1 MLRLILNKIQN
12 TMKIG
17 ILTLPLNSNYGGVLQ
32 AFALQTILKRMGHD
46 VSEIELKKNL
56 RWQYPPLW
64 KMPLSFGKRFLFK
77 YIVRRKNQKILLER
91 YERKIYPLLVHDIL
105 EFISKYIRQFKVDK
119 FIDCKGKFDAFVCG
133 SDQIWRYKYY
143 PLFEGDIANVYLK
156 FLGDDSCKR
165 IAYAASFGT
174 DNWEYPAKETAEC
187 KNWIQKFDAVS
198 VREETG
204 VKLCSTYY
212 DIKAKHV
219 LDPTMLLSK
228 DDYVDLIEK
237 SDVPKSKG
245 NLFCYILD
253 NTDEK
258 MNVVKNIEKQ
268 RHLSSFFMNGDCGNW
283 TEDLEKRIQPPV
295 ESWLRAFYDSEF
307 IVTDSFHA
315 CVFSILF
322 HKQFL
327 VIGNK
332 ERGLARIYSLLS
344 MFGLEDRLTSDTDL
358 DINRMKTIDYDRVDE
373 ILAKH
378 REESRTFLIQALT
391 S

>member
-1 MLRLILNKIQN
+1 
-12 TMKIG
+12 MKIG

-32 AFALQTILKRMGHD
+32 AYALQTVLKRMGHD
-46 VSEIELKKNL
+46 VLEVELKKNL

-64 KMPLSFGKRFLFK
+64 KIPLSFGKRFLFK

-91 YERKIYPLLVHDIL
+91 YERKIYPLLVHDIFD
-105 EFISKYIRQFKVDK
+105 FISKYINQFKVDK
-119 FIDCKGKFDAFVCG
+119 FIDCKGKFDVWICG

-143 PLFEGDIANVYLK
+143 TFFEGDIANVYLK
-156 FLGDDSCKR
+156 FLGDESCKR

-268 RHLSSFFMNGDCGNW
+268 RHLSSFFMKGDCGNW

-344 MFGLEDRLTSDTDL
+344 MFGLEDRLTSDTGL

>member
-1 MLRLILNKIQN
+1 
-12 TMKIG
+12 MKIG

-32 AFALQTILKRMGHD
+32 AYALQTVLKRMGHD
-46 VSEIELKKNL
+46 VLEVELKKNL

-64 KMPLSFGKRFLFK
+64 KIPLSFGKRFLFK

-105 EFISKYIRQFKVDK
+105 EFISKYIKQFKVDK
-119 FIDCKGKFDAFVCG
+119 FIDCKGKFDVWICG

-143 PLFEGDIANVYLK
+143 PFFESDIANVYLK

-344 MFGLEDRLTSDTDL
+344 MFGLEDRLTSDTGL

>member
-1 MLRLILNKIQN
+1 MPGLILNKIQN

-32 AFALQTILKRMGHD
+32 AYALQTILKRMGHD
-46 VSEIELKKNL
+46 VLEVELKKNL

>member
-1 MLRLILNKIQN
+1 
-12 TMKIG
+12 MKIG

-32 AFALQTILKRMGHD
+32 AYALQTVLKRMGHD
-46 VSEIELKKNL
+46 VLEVELKKNL

-105 EFISKYIRQFKVDK
+105 EFISKYIKQFKVDK
-119 FIDCKGKFDAFVCG
+119 LIDCKGKFDAFVCG

-344 MFGLEDRLTSDTDL
+344 MFGLEDRLTSDTGL

>member
-1 MLRLILNKIQN
+1 MRYKNA
-12 TMKIG
+12 MKIG

-32 AFALQTILKRMGHD
+32 AYALQTVLKRMGHD
-46 VSEIELKKNL
+46 VLEVELKKNL

-105 EFISKYIRQFKVDK
+105 EFISKYIKQFKVDK

-143 PLFEGDIANVYLK
+143 LFFEGDIANVYLK

-237 SDVPKSKG
+237 SDVPKSTG

-344 MFGLEDRLTSDTDL
+344 MFGLEDRLTSDTGL

>member
-1 MLRLILNKIQN
+1 MKYKNA
-12 TMKIG
+12 MKIG

-32 AFALQTILKRMGHD
+32 AYALQTVLKRMGHD
-46 VSEIELKKNL
+46 VLEVELKKNL

-64 KMPLSFGKRFLFK
+64 KIPLSFGKRFLFK

-105 EFISKYIRQFKVDK
+105 EFISKYIKQFKVDK

-143 PLFEGDIANVYLK
+143 LFFEGDIANVYLK

-228 DDYVDLIEK
+228 NDYVDLIEK

-344 MFGLEDRLTSDTDL
+344 MFGLEDRLTSDTGL

>member
-1 MLRLILNKIQN
+1 
-12 TMKIG
+12 MKIG

-32 AFALQTILKRMGHD
+32 AYALQTVLKRMGHD
-46 VSEIELKKNL
+46 VLEVELKKNL

-105 EFISKYIRQFKVDK
+105 EFISKYINQFKVDK
-119 FIDCKGKFDAFVCG
+119 FIDCKGKFDAWICG

-187 KNWIQKFDAVS
+187 KNWIQKFDTVS
-198 VREETG
+198 VRENTG

-344 MFGLEDRLTSDTDL
+344 MFGLEDRLTSDTGL

>member
-1 MLRLILNKIQN
+1 
-12 TMKIG
+12 MKIG

-32 AFALQTILKRMGHD
+32 AFALQTVLKRMGHD
-46 VSEIELKKNL
+46 VLEVELKKNL

-64 KMPLSFGKRFLFK
+64 KIPLSFGKRFLFK

-105 EFISKYIRQFKVDK
+105 EFISKYIKQFKVDK
-119 FIDCKGKFDAFVCG
+119 FIDCKGKFDVWICG

-143 PLFEGDIANVYLK
+143 LFFEGDIANVYLK

-344 MFGLEDRLTSDTDL
+344 MFGLEDRLTSDTGL

>member
-1 MLRLILNKIQN
+1 
-12 TMKIG
+12 MKIG

-32 AFALQTILKRMGHD
+32 AYALQTVLKRMGHD
-46 VSEIELKKNL
+46 VLEVELKKNL

-105 EFISKYIRQFKVDK
+105 AFISKYIKQFKVDK

-143 PLFEGDIANVYLK
+143 LFFEGDIANVYLK

-237 SDVPKSKG
+237 SDVPKSTG

-344 MFGLEDRLTSDTDL
+344 MFGLEDRLTSDTGL

>member
-1 MLRLILNKIQN
+1 MRYKNA
-12 TMKIG
+12 MKIG

-32 AFALQTILKRMGHD
+32 AYALQTVLKRMGHD
-46 VSEIELKKNL
+46 VLEVELKKNL

-105 EFISKYIRQFKVDK
+105 EFISKYIKQFKVDK
-119 FIDCKGKFDAFVCG
+119 FIDCKGKFDVWICG

-143 PLFEGDIANVYLK
+143 LFFEGDIANVYLK

-344 MFGLEDRLTSDTDL
+344 MFGLEDRLTSDTGL

>member
-1 MLRLILNKIQN
+1 
-12 TMKIG
+12 MKIG

-32 AFALQTILKRMGHD
+32 AFALQTVLKRMGHD
-46 VSEIELKKNL
+46 VLEVELKKNL

-64 KMPLSFGKRFLFK
+64 KIPLSFGKRFLFK

-105 EFISKYIRQFKVDK
+105 AFISKYIKQFKVDK

-143 PLFEGDIANVYLK
+143 PFFEGDIANVYLK

-228 DDYVDLIEK
+228 NDYVALIEK

-344 MFGLEDRLTSDTDL
+344 MFGLEDRLTSDTGL

-378 REESRTFLIQALT
+378 REVSRTFLIQALT

>member
-1 MLRLILNKIQN
+1 
-12 TMKIG
+12 MKIG

-32 AFALQTILKRMGHD
+32 AYALQTVLKRMGHD
-46 VSEIELKKNL
+46 VLEVELKKNL

-105 EFISKYIRQFKVDK
+105 EFISKYINQFKVDK
-119 FIDCKGKFDAFVCG
+119 FIDCKGKFDAWICG

-187 KNWIQKFDAVS
+187 KNWIQKFDTVS
-198 VREETG
+198 VRENTG

-228 DDYVDLIEK
+228 EDYVALIEK

>member
-1 MLRLILNKIQN
+1 MKYKNA
-12 TMKIG
+12 MKIG

-32 AFALQTILKRMGHD
+32 AYALQTVLKRMGHD
-46 VSEIELKKNL
+46 VLEVELKKNL

-64 KMPLSFGKRFLFK
+64 KIPLSFGKRFLFK

-105 EFISKYIRQFKVDK
+105 EFISKYIKQFKVDK

-143 PLFEGDIANVYLK
+143 LFFEGDIANVYLK

-237 SDVPKSKG
+237 SDVPKSTG

-344 MFGLEDRLTSDTDL
+344 MFGLEDRLTSDTGL

>member
-1 MLRLILNKIQN
+1 MPGLILNKIQN

-32 AFALQTILKRMGHD
+32 AYALQTVLKRMGHD

-237 SDVPKSKG
+237 SDVPTSKG

-344 MFGLEDRLTSDTDL
+344 MFGLKDRLTSDTDL

>member
-1 MLRLILNKIQN
+1 
-12 TMKIG
+12 MKIG

-32 AFALQTILKRMGHD
+32 AYALQTVLKRMGHD
-46 VSEIELKKNL
+46 VLEVELKKNL

-64 KMPLSFGKRFLFK
+64 KIPLSFGKRFLFK

-105 EFISKYIRQFKVDK
+105 EFISKYIKQFKVDK

-143 PLFEGDIANVYLK
+143 LFFEGDIANVYLK

-237 SDVPKSKG
+237 SDVPKSTG

-268 RHLSSFFMNGDCGNW
+268 RHLSSFFMKGDCGNW

-344 MFGLEDRLTSDTDL
+344 MFGLEDRLTSDTGL

>member
-1 MLRLILNKIQN
+1 
-12 TMKIG
+12 MKIG

-32 AFALQTILKRMGHD
+32 AFALQTVLKRMGHD
-46 VSEIELKKNL
+46 VLEVELKKNL

-91 YERKIYPLLVHDIL
+91 YERKIYPLLVHDIFD
-105 EFISKYIRQFKVDK
+105 FISKYINQFKVDK
-119 FIDCKGKFDAFVCG
+119 FIDCKGKFDAWICG

-187 KNWIQKFDAVS
+187 KNWIQKFDTVS
-198 VREETG
+198 VRENTG

-228 DDYVDLIEK
+228 EDYVALIEK

-283 TEDLEKRIQPPV
+283 TEDLEKRIQPPI

-344 MFGLEDRLTSDTDL
+344 MFGLEDRLTSDTGL

>member
-1 MLRLILNKIQN
+1 
-12 TMKIG
+12 MKIG

-32 AFALQTILKRMGHD
+32 AYALQTVLKRMGHD
-46 VSEIELKKNL
+46 VLEVELKKNL

-64 KMPLSFGKRFLFK
+64 KIPLSFGKRFLFK

-91 YERKIYPLLVHDIL
+91 YERKIYPLLVHDIFD
-105 EFISKYIRQFKVDK
+105 FISKYINQFKVDK
-119 FIDCKGKFDAFVCG
+119 FIDCKGKFDVWICG

-143 PLFEGDIANVYLK
+143 PFFEGDIANVYLK
-156 FLGDDSCKR
+156 FLDDDSCKR

-268 RHLSSFFMNGDCGNW
+268 RHLSPFFMNGDCGNW

-344 MFGLEDRLTSDTDL
+344 MFGLEDRLTSDTGL

-378 REESRTFLIQALT
+378 REVSRTFLIQALT

>member
-1 MLRLILNKIQN
+1 
-12 TMKIG
+12 MKIG

-32 AFALQTILKRMGHD
+32 AFALQTVLKRMGHD
-46 VSEIELKKNL
+46 VLEVELKKNL

-91 YERKIYPLLVHDIL
+91 YERKIYPLLVHDIFD
-105 EFISKYIRQFKVDK
+105 FISKYINQFKVDK
-119 FIDCKGKFDAFVCG
+119 FIDCKGKFDVWICG

-143 PLFEGDIANVYLK
+143 PFFEGGIANVYLK

-228 DDYVDLIEK
+228 DDYVALIEK

-268 RHLSSFFMNGDCGNW
+268 RHLSPFFMNGDCGNW

-344 MFGLEDRLTSDTDL
+344 MFGLEDRLTSDTGL

>member
-1 MLRLILNKIQN
+1 
-12 TMKIG
+12 MKIG

-32 AFALQTILKRMGHD
+32 AYALQTVLKRMGHD
-46 VSEIELKKNL
+46 VLEVELKKNL

-105 EFISKYIRQFKVDK
+105 EFISKYIKQFKVDK

-187 KNWIQKFDAVS
+187 KNWIQKFDTVS
-198 VREETG
+198 VRENTG

-228 DDYVDLIEK
+228 EDYVALIEK

-344 MFGLEDRLTSDTDL
+344 MFGLEDRLTSDTGL

>member
-1 MLRLILNKIQN
+1 
-12 TMKIG
+12 MKIG

-32 AFALQTILKRMGHD
+32 AYALQTVLKRMGHD
-46 VSEIELKKNL
+46 VLEVELKKNL

-64 KMPLSFGKRFLFK
+64 KIPLSFGKRFLFK

-105 EFISKYIRQFKVDK
+105 EFISKYIKQFKVDK

-143 PLFEGDIANVYLK
+143 LFFEGDIANVYLK

-344 MFGLEDRLTSDTDL
+344 MFGLEDRLTSDTGL

>member
-1 MLRLILNKIQN
+1 
-12 TMKIG
+12 
-17 ILTLPLNSNYGGVLQ
+17 
-32 AFALQTILKRMGHD
+32 
-46 VSEIELKKNL
+46 
-56 RWQYPPLW
+56 
-64 KMPLSFGKRFLFK
+64 
-77 YIVRRKNQKILLER
+77 
-91 YERKIYPLLVHDIL
+91 
-105 EFISKYIRQFKVDK
+105 
-119 FIDCKGKFDAFVCG
+119 
-133 SDQIWRYKYY
+133 
-143 PLFEGDIANVYLK
+143 
-156 FLGDDSCKR
+156 
-165 IAYAASFGT
+165 
-174 DNWEYPAKETAEC
+174 
-187 KNWIQKFDAVS
+187 
-198 VREETG
+198 
-204 VKLCSTYY
+204 
-212 DIKAKHV
+212 
-219 LDPTMLLSK
+219 MLLSK

-268 RHLSSFFMNGDCGNW
+268 RHLSPFFMNGDCGNW
-283 TEDLEKRIQPPV
+283 TEDLEKRIQPPI

-344 MFGLEDRLTSDTDL
+344 MFGLEDRLTSDTGL

>member
-1 MLRLILNKIQN
+1 
-12 TMKIG
+12 MKIG

-32 AFALQTILKRMGHD
+32 AYALQTVLKRMGHD
-46 VSEIELKKNL
+46 VLEVELKKNL

-105 EFISKYIRQFKVDK
+105 EFISKYIKQFKVDK

-143 PLFEGDIANVYLK
+143 LFFEGDIANVYLK

-268 RHLSSFFMNGDCGNW
+268 RHLSSFFMKGDCGNW

-344 MFGLEDRLTSDTDL
+344 MFGLEDRLTSDTGL

>member
-1 MLRLILNKIQN
+1 
-12 TMKIG
+12 MKIG

-32 AFALQTILKRMGHD
+32 AYALQTVLKRMGHD
-46 VSEIELKKNL
+46 VLEVELKKNL

-64 KMPLSFGKRFLFK
+64 KIPLSFGKRFLFK

-105 EFISKYIRQFKVDK
+105 EFISKYIKQFKVDK

-143 PLFEGDIANVYLK
+143 LFFEGDIANVYLK

-237 SDVPKSKG
+237 SDVPKSTG

-268 RHLSSFFMNGDCGNW
+268 RHLSPFFMNGDCGNW

-344 MFGLEDRLTSDTDL
+344 MFGLEDRLTSDTGL

>member
-1 MLRLILNKIQN
+1 
-12 TMKIG
+12 MKIG

-32 AFALQTILKRMGHD
+32 AYALQTVLKRMGHD
-46 VSEIELKKNL
+46 VLEVELKKNL

-105 EFISKYIRQFKVDK
+105 EFISKYIKQFKVDK
-119 FIDCKGKFDAFVCG
+119 LIDCKGKFDAFVCG

-198 VREETG
+198 VREATG

>member
-1 MLRLILNKIQN
+1 MKYKNA
-12 TMKIG
+12 MKIG

-32 AFALQTILKRMGHD
+32 AFALQTVLKRMGHD
-46 VSEIELKKNL
+46 VLEVELKKNL

-64 KMPLSFGKRFLFK
+64 KIPLSFGKRFLFK

-105 EFISKYIRQFKVDK
+105 EFISKYIKQFKVDK

-143 PLFEGDIANVYLK
+143 LFFEGDIANVYLK

-237 SDVPKSKG
+237 SDVPKSTG

-344 MFGLEDRLTSDTDL
+344 MFGLEDRLTSDTGL

>member
-1 MLRLILNKIQN
+1 
-12 TMKIG
+12 MKIG

-46 VSEIELKKNL
+46 VLEIELKKNL

-105 EFISKYIRQFKVDK
+105 EFISKYIKQFKVDK

-253 NTDEK
+253 NTHEK

>member
-1 MLRLILNKIQN
+1 MKYKNA
-12 TMKIG
+12 MKIG

-32 AFALQTILKRMGHD
+32 AYALQTVLKRMGHD
-46 VSEIELKKNL
+46 VLEVELKKNL

-105 EFISKYIRQFKVDK
+105 EFISKYIKQFKVDK

-143 PLFEGDIANVYLK
+143 LFFEGDIANVYLK

-268 RHLSSFFMNGDCGNW
+268 RYLSSFFMNGDCGNW

-344 MFGLEDRLTSDTDL
+344 MFGLEDRLTSDTGL

>member
-1 MLRLILNKIQN
+1 
-12 TMKIG
+12 MKIG

-32 AFALQTILKRMGHD
+32 AFALQTVLKRMGHD
-46 VSEIELKKNL
+46 VLEVELKKNL

-64 KMPLSFGKRFLFK
+64 KIPLSFGKRFLFK

-105 EFISKYIRQFKVDK
+105 EFISKYIKQFKVDK
-119 FIDCKGKFDAFVCG
+119 FIDCKGKFDVWICG

-143 PLFEGDIANVYLK
+143 PFFEGDIANVYLK

-344 MFGLEDRLTSDTDL
+344 MFGLEDRLTSDTGL

-378 REESRTFLIQALT
+378 REVSRTFLIQALT

>member
-1 MLRLILNKIQN
+1 
-12 TMKIG
+12 MKIG

-32 AFALQTILKRMGHD
+32 AYALQTVLKRMGHD
-46 VSEIELKKNL
+46 VLEVELKKNL

-64 KMPLSFGKRFLFK
+64 KIPLSFGKRFLFK

-105 EFISKYIRQFKVDK
+105 EFISKYINQFKVDK
-119 FIDCKGKFDAFVCG
+119 FIDCKGKFDVWICG

-143 PLFEGDIANVYLK
+143 SFFEGDIANVYLK

-268 RHLSSFFMNGDCGNW
+268 RHLSPFFMNGDCGNW

-344 MFGLEDRLTSDTDL
+344 MFGLEDRLTSDTGL

-378 REESRTFLIQALT
+378 REESRTFLIEALT

>member
-1 MLRLILNKIQN
+1 
-12 TMKIG
+12 MKIG

-32 AFALQTILKRMGHD
+32 AYALQTVLKRMGHD
-46 VSEIELKKNL
+46 VLEVELKKNL

-64 KMPLSFGKRFLFK
+64 KIPLSFGKRFLFK

-91 YERKIYPLLVHDIL
+91 YERKIYPLLVHDIFD
-105 EFISKYIRQFKVDK
+105 FISKYINQFKVDK
-119 FIDCKGKFDAFVCG
+119 FIDCKGKFDVWICG
-133 SDQIWRYKYY
+133 SDQIWRYKYH
-143 PLFEGDIANVYLK
+143 PFFEGDIANVYLK

-268 RHLSSFFMNGDCGNW
+268 RHLSPFFMNGDCGNW

-344 MFGLEDRLTSDTDL
+344 MFGLEDRLTSDTGL

-378 REESRTFLIQALT
+378 REVSRTFLIQALT

>member
-1 MLRLILNKIQN
+1 
-12 TMKIG
+12 MKIG

-32 AFALQTILKRMGHD
+32 AYALQTVLKRMGHD
-46 VSEIELKKNL
+46 VLEVELKKNL

-105 EFISKYIRQFKVDK
+105 EFISKYIKQFKVDK

-143 PLFEGDIANVYLK
+143 LFFEGDIANVYLK

-198 VREETG
+198 VRENTG

-237 SDVPKSKG
+237 SDVPKSTG

-344 MFGLEDRLTSDTDL
+344 MFGLEDRLTSDTGL